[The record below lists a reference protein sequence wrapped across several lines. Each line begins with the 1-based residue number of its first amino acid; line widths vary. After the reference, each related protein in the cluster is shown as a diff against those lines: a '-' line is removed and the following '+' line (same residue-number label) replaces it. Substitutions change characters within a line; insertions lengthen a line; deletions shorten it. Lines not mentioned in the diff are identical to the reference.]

1 MGNGHIKSAQIGV
14 LRQKCGQTCD
24 MLKRKQVVP
33 GVSDSVAQKFL
44 RKILSGERMADWPA
58 DQSEAPQYRGLNGRR
73 ELSEKTHIIFKQE
86 PDISDLIQT

>member
-1 MGNGHIKSAQIGV
+1 
-14 LRQKCGQTCD
+14 
-24 MLKRKQVVP
+24 MLERKQVVP
-33 GVSDSVAQKFL
+33 GIGYSIAQELL
-44 RKILSGERMADWPA
+44 RKIFSGERMAYWPA

>member
-1 MGNGHIKSAQIGV
+1 
-14 LRQKCGQTCD
+14 
-24 MLKRKQVVP
+24 
-33 GVSDSVAQKFL
+33 
-44 RKILSGERMADWPA
+44 MADWPA